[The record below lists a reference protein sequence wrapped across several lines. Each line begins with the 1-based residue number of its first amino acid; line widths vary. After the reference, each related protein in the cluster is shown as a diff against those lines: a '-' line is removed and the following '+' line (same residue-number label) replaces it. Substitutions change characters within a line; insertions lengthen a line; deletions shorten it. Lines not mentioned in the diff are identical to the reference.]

1 MTLNEAKKILEEQGY
16 LVELFGMGKKKEKEK
31 PVEPEFLH
39 YRNTSPYAGLIWRIM
54 EEINIDNNGEITKA
68 QALNYIKDLIAAI
81 KADPKAEV
89 YEKVVYDVIKAI
101 R

>member
-1 MTLNEAKKILEEQGY
+1 
-16 LVELFGMGKKKEKEK
+16 
-31 PVEPEFLH
+31 
-39 YRNTSPYAGLIWRIM
+39 M

>member
-1 MTLNEAKKILEEQGY
+1 MKLDEAKKILEEQGY
-16 LVELFGMGKKKEKEK
+16 LVELFGMGKKKEQKSDDN
-31 PVEPEFLH
+31 FYHLC
-39 YRNTSPYAGLIWRIM
+39 RNPSPHTGLIWRIM

-68 QALNYIKDLIAAI
+68 QALNYIKDLIVAI
-81 KADPKAEV
+81 KSDPKAEV